1 MAANDHPFTAACNAF
16 YGGIG
21 ANGLQEISPL
31 VIVRKLASGTGT
43 HSDAREL
50 SGSETIAR
58 ASDENLPAPGAISIA
73 ALWLAL

>member
-1 MAANDHPFTAACNAF
+1 MNANDHPFAAAGNVS

-50 SGSETIAR
+50 SGSDTIAR
-58 ASDENLPAPGAISIA
+58 ASDENLPTPGAMSIA